1 MFGEPPEKNRRCR
14 VLYVSPLKAL
24 AVDVERNLRAPLA
37 GIARIADGLGERY
50 LPPVIAIR
58 TGDTPAAERAR
69 FQREPADILITTP
82 ESLYLMLTSNAR
94 NALGGVDTII
104 IDEIHSLVP
113 TKRGAHL
120 TLSIERLAGRCE
132 HPPQRIG
139 LSATQRPLDEVARFL
154 GGAEGSGK
162 EGRPKGRPL
171 PTPPKR
177 RTAEHATL
185 PEVSIS
191 QEFTTHDQT
200 VRYRPVTI
208 VDAGAK
214 KALSLR

>member
-1 MFGEPPEKNRRCR
+1 
-14 VLYVSPLKAL
+14 
-24 AVDVERNLRAPLA
+24 
-37 GIARIADGLGERY
+37 
-50 LPPVIAIR
+50 
-58 TGDTPAAERAR
+58 
-69 FQREPADILITTP
+69 
-82 ESLYLMLTSNAR
+82 
-94 NALGGVDTII
+94 GVDTII

-120 TLSIERLAGRCE
+120 TVSIERLTGRCE
-132 HPPQRIG
+132 RPPQRIG

-154 GGAEGSGK
+154 GGAEASGH

-177 RTAEHATL
+177 RTAEGTAA

-208 VDAGAK
+208 VDAGAR
-214 KALSLR
+214 KALSLRIEVPVEDMARLTTADDIPSGPASVGDQRPSIWSAIH